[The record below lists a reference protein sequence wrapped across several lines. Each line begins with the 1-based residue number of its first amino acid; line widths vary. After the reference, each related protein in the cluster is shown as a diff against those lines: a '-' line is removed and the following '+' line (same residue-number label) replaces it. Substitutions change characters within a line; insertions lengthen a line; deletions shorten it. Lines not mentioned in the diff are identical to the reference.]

1 MTDEK
6 FEKKRTIAF
15 KFSLMIAGVEGKS
28 ISSIAENVSIGGVG
42 YGVIVD
48 NNGISSTSD
57 SVESM
62 AKTIEDLDNAIA
74 SQTENINTSS
84 AAVEQMISN
93 IESITQILNKNQD
106 LINQMEEKSNDVKNS
121 IANSVQITKEI
132 STESQSKNITMSLES
147 LKEKIELIAMDS
159 SKPEMDYMK
168 SFELTTAVKQQE
180 SVIMNAMREQSEDSF

>member
-1 MTDEK
+1 MYK
-6 FEKKRTIAF
+6 
-15 KFSLMIAGVEGKS
+15 
-28 ISSIAENVSIGGVG
+28 
-42 YGVIVD
+42 
-48 NNGISSTSD
+48 STSD

-93 IESITQILNKNQD
+93 IESVTQILNKNQD

-121 IANSVQITKEI
+121 IANPVQVTKEI
-132 STESQSKNITMSLES
+132 STESQSKNITMSLGS

-159 SKPEMDYMK
+159 SKTEMDYMK

-180 SVIMNAMREQSEDSF
+180 SVIMNAMREQSEGSF

>member
-1 MTDEK
+1 MYK
-6 FEKKRTIAF
+6 
-15 KFSLMIAGVEGKS
+15 
-28 ISSIAENVSIGGVG
+28 
-42 YGVIVD
+42 
-48 NNGISSTSD
+48 STSD

-93 IESITQILNKNQD
+93 IESVTQILNK
-106 LINQMEEKSNDVKNS
+106 NQMEEKSNDVKNS
-121 IANSVQITKEI
+121 IANSVQVTKEI

-168 SFELTTAVKQQE
+168 SFELTTAVKQQ
-180 SVIMNAMREQSEDSF
+180 

>member
-1 MTDEK
+1 MYK
-6 FEKKRTIAF
+6 
-15 KFSLMIAGVEGKS
+15 
-28 ISSIAENVSIGGVG
+28 
-42 YGVIVD
+42 
-48 NNGISSTSD
+48 STSD
-57 SVESM
+57 SVEFM

-93 IESITQILNKNQD
+93 IESVTQILNKNQ
-106 LINQMEEKSNDVKNS
+106 MEEKSSDVKNS
-121 IANSVQITKEI
+121 IANSVQVTKEI

-159 SKPEMDYMK
+159 SKTEMDYMK

-180 SVIMNAMREQSEDSF
+180 SVIMNAMREQSEGSF